1 MEVAEKN
8 NINCFRGSKLDV
20 MDRFINAG
28 KKYGNFS
35 DIVRVTGDNPLT
47 DPNIIVEMIK
57 YHKKNFSDYTF
68 TQSIPVGTRPEII
81 NFDFLKNLHKK
92 IKNSSN
98 TEYMTFYLRQE
109 LGQKIS
115 EYKKDFIR
123 IFDNETLTLDTIEDF
138 NYLKKVFD
146 NSSSNIYTELADII
160 KIINTKKLKKE
171 KTKITS
177 SVINLDEFEILK

>member
-1 MEVAEKN
+1 
-8 NINCFRGSKLDV
+8 
-20 MDRFINAG
+20 
-28 KKYGNFS
+28 
-35 DIVRVTGDNPLT
+35 
-47 DPNIIVEMIK
+47 
-57 YHKKNFSDYTF
+57 
-68 TQSIPVGTRPEII
+68 
-81 NFDFLKNLHKK
+81 
-92 IKNSSN
+92 
-98 TEYMTFYLRQE
+98 MTFYLRQE

-171 KTKITS
+171 KTKITP
-177 SVINLDEFEILK
+177 L